1 MLYIASILLAS
12 ALTSVMGIK
21 LNTPADTAADD
32 TLLITWTP
40 ASTDPT
46 MAMVLDGPI
55 SVDIATGVASAAGNT
70 SVGLGNIPPGTYKL
84 QAVVGDD
91 LETVLDTSGSFKILA
106 AKAGAPPP
114 DTGVSSVAP
123 PAASST
129 TAAASTT
136 ATAATAGGPPFD
148 PAGVPNVG
156 NGAGKQF
163 IGGQCLNAA
172 DCASG
177 CCAGPSGICSGVG
190 AQTQAG
196 KTGCGFV
203 SGSSGLTT
211 GAADTTTSAA
221 AVATTAAKAGT
232 NAAGGPPFDPAGV
245 PNVGNGAGKQ
255 FIGGQ
260 CLNAAD
266 CASGCCAGPS
276 GICSGVGAQTQA
288 GKTGCGFVSGSSSL
302 TNDRSDDATTPPGG
316 ATPAKATAGGP
327 PFDPA
332 GVPNV
337 GNGAGKQFIGGQ
349 CLAAA
354 DCASGCCAGP
364 SGICSGVG
372 AQTQAGKTGC
382 GFVSKRFVT
391 RSRAVLADLLQ

>member
-91 LETVLDTSGSFKILA
+91 LETILDTSGSFKILA

-114 DTGVSSVAP
+114 DTGVSSAAP
-123 PAASST
+123 LAASST
-129 TAAASTT
+129 TAAASAT
-136 ATAATAGGPPFD
+136 ATAAT
-148 PAGVPNVG
+148 
-156 NGAGKQF
+156 
-163 IGGQCLNAA
+163 
-172 DCASG
+172 
-177 CCAGPSGICSGVG
+177 
-190 AQTQAG
+190 
-196 KTGCGFV
+196 
-203 SGSSGLTT
+203 
-211 GAADTTTSAA
+211 
-221 AVATTAAKAGT
+221 
-232 NAAGGPPFDPAGV
+232 AGGPPFDPAGV

-364 SGICSGVG
+364 SGICSGIG